1 MKKIE
6 KGSKNNSFWQSPQDN
21 SKSKKKTGKRN
32 RKKFLLA
39 ILRDNSK
46 GKRGTNSHKGKN
58 MKKIPKIVLKQNCLW
73 QSPRTIPE
81 AKGKNITK
89 TKKHEKH
96 TKKGSQKKQIDSR
109 GKRRTNSQNSENMK
123 QLKP

>member
-1 MKKIE
+1 M
-6 KGSKNNSFWQSPQDN
+6 
-21 SKSKKKTGKRN
+21 N

-39 ILRDNSK
+39 FLRDNSK
-46 GKRGTNSHKGKN
+46 VKTGTNSHKGKN
-58 MKKIPKIVLKQNCLW
+58 MKKIPKNVLKKNCLW

-96 TKKGSQKKQIDSR
+96 TKKGSKKNKSGNFPERTILEVKGGQIA
-109 GKRRTNSQNSENMK
+109 KTMK
-123 QLKP
+123 I